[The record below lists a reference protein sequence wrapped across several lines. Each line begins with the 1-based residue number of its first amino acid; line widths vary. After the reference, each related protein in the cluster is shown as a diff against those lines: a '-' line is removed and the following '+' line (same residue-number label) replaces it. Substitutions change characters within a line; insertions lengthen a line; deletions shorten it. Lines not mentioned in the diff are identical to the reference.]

1 MCSGQE
7 TRRFR
12 HIDKGIFFCGK
23 SYRGG
28 GGGAAMQ
35 EEEQQGNGGQI
46 QIFIDPSSLIHM
58 PSTYGKSGR
67 PFPMSCRDKKRSVCP
82 KEEEEVF
89 YGKVKLARK
98 LDHATDCRP
107 KRPRPLSTLDLAD
120 QVCV

>member
-1 MCSGQE
+1 
-7 TRRFR
+7 
-12 HIDKGIFFCGK
+12 
-23 SYRGG
+23 
-28 GGGAAMQ
+28 MQ
-35 EEEQQGNGGQI
+35 EEKQQGNGGQI

-58 PSTYGKSGR
+58 PGTYGKSGR
-67 PFPMSCRDKKRSVCP
+67 PCPMSCRDKKRSVCP